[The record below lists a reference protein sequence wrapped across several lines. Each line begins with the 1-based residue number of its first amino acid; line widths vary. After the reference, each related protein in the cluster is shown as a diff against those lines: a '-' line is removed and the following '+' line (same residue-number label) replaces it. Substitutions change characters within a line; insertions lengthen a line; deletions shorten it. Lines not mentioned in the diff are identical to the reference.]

1 MAIEDRL
8 EELFMNDSNNRRV
21 TSVEVAPRP
30 SPWRG
35 VVAFAGAA
43 AIVGVVAIAA
53 ILALR
58 GEPQAAAPNVTASPV
73 PWSSSLAT
81 ATTPTSATSS
91 PSPTATTAPIATGA
105 ITGALAY
112 PSDFIPAMKVFAVS
126 TSNSGKWYR
135 VDTELSR
142 TSLSYTLTN
151 VPAGTY
157 KVYAYTSDSTPSSF
171 AVGSYTE
178 YVRCGMQPPCAD
190 HTVIVITVTAGQTTT
205 GVDLRDWY
213 APQGAYPP
221 PPA

>member
-21 TSVEVAPRP
+21 TSVSVPQRP

-43 AIVGVVAIAA
+43 AIVGIVAIAA

-58 GEPQAAAPNVTASPV
+58 GEPQAAAPITASPI
-73 PWSSSLAT
+73 PTSSSVPSATT
-81 ATTPTSATSS
+81 ATTTQSPSATSV
-91 PSPTATTAPIATGA
+91 APPFVPPGG
-105 ITGALAY
+105 ITGLLGY

-126 TSNSGKWYR
+126 TADSSKWYR
-135 VDTELSR
+135 VDTPLNP
-142 TSLSYTLTN
+142 TGATYTLSN

-157 KVYAYTSDSTPSSF
+157 KVYAYTSNSTPTNF
-171 AVGSYTE
+171 AGGSYTE
-178 YVRCGMQPPCAD
+178 YVRCGMQPPCTD

>member
-21 TSVEVAPRP
+21 TSLEVAPRP

-53 ILALR
+53 ILTLR
-58 GEPQAAAPNVTASPV
+58 GEPQAAAPNVTASPF
-73 PWSSSLAT
+73 PTSSSQPT
-81 ATTPTSATSS
+81 ATTPTS
-91 PSPTATTAPIATGA
+91 ATTAPIATGA

-126 TSNSGKWYR
+126 TSDSSKWYR

-157 KVYAYTSDSTPSSF
+157 KVYAYTSNSTPSNF

>member
-21 TSVEVAPRP
+21 TSVTAPQRP

-43 AIVGVVAIAA
+43 AIVGIVAIAA

-58 GEPQAAAPNVTASPV
+58 GEPQAAAPNVSASPG
-73 PWSSSLAT
+73 PTSSSVPT
-81 ATTPTSATSS
+81 ATTPTAATSS
-91 PSPTATTAPIATGA
+91 PPATATTAPVATGS
-105 ITGALAY
+105 ISGLLGY

-126 TSNSGKWYR
+126 TTDSSKWYR
-135 VDTELSR
+135 VDTALNPPGN
-142 TSLSYTLTN
+142 SYTLTN

-157 KVYAYTSDSTPSSF
+157 KVYAYTSNSTPTNF
-171 AVGSYTE
+171 AGGSYTE

-190 HTVIVITVTAGQTTT
+190 HTVIVIAVTAGQTTT